1 MADVNPAAPAPAATA
16 LVVPD
21 AEAAKKA
28 LMAPA
33 IVLAILAGLMIVLWG
48 VEILAFV
55 TGAFRH
61 SFRFEGVNYWKVAR
75 FVGPAVCLF
84 AMALNALILFGA
96 VQMMRLR
103 SWGFA
108 MAAAIVAMIPISSSA
123 CCIFTLPVGIW
134 ALMVLKRPLVKA
146 SFP

>member
-1 MADVNPAAPAPAATA
+1 MADVNPAAPAAAAATT
-16 LVVPD
+16 VVPD

-33 IVLAILAGLMIVLWG
+33 IVLAILAGGMIVIFALDA
-48 VEILAFV
+48 VLFA

-61 SFRFEGVNYWKVAR
+61 SFRFEGVNYWKLAR
-75 FVGPAVCLF
+75 IVGPAVCLF

-103 SWGFA
+103 RWGLA
-108 MAAAIVAMIPISSSA
+108 MAAAILAMIPISSSA
-123 CCIFTLPVGIW
+123 CCVFTLPVGIW

-146 SFP
+146 SFH